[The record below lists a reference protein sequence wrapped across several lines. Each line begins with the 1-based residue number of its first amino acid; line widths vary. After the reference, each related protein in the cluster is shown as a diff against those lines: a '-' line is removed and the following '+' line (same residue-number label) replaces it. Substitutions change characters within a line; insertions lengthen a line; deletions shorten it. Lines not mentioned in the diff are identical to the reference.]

1 LAQQAVEWQVMK
13 PACLFNVIL
22 TLISALLPGC
32 TQQPENSADDSMA
45 LEAADQV
52 VKMVRA
58 ETAIDHQLSARV
70 EDGVPG
76 ILVTWDETEPDYDS
90 IVALISGHEAVK
102 SFEGDLRIWFEKQTE
117 PADRT
122 SDPPFLGTFMM
133 TRAYDAKTGEWI
145 PAGKSPGPPEGTY
158 RIDTV
163 SFVNSNPM
171 KESSGPA
178 PGIWIDTDLRLSSLV
193 GGTLK
198 SHKPYDIAFD
208 YTDNSYT
215 FKTLEFTGVNLTYDD
230 GQAESKAASLKLP
243 LRIPARKYE
252 SVNSVTGGRVVKT
265 TLRLLSGRMSGIITR
280 DEAFT
285 LKMEG
290 RFIKEDGSTIPF
302 AIDQHYGIETENA
315 IRPAAEVLQ
324 DR

>member
-1 LAQQAVEWQVMK
+1 MK
-13 PACLFNVIL
+13 SACLFQVIVIL
-22 TLISALLPGC
+22 ISVLMPGC
-32 TQQPENSADDSMA
+32 TQQPGDSADDAQA

-52 VKMVRA
+52 VKTVRA
-58 ETAIDHQLSARV
+58 ETPIDHQLSARV
-70 EDGVPG
+70 EDGVLG
-76 ILVTWDETEPDYDS
+76 ILVTWNENEPDYDP
-90 IVALISGHEAVK
+90 IVALISEHEAVK

-117 PADRT
+117 EADR
-122 SDPPFLGTFMM
+122 SGDPPFPGAFLL
-133 TRAYDAKTGEWI
+133 TRAYDAKTGERI
-145 PAGKSPGPPEGTY
+145 TVTKGPAPPEGTY

-163 SFVNSNPM
+163 RFVDTKPM
-171 KESSGPA
+171 TESSGPV
-178 PGIWIDTDLRLSSLV
+178 PGIWIDTDLRISSLV

-215 FKTLEFTGVNLTYDD
+215 FKTLEFTSVSLTYDD

-243 LRIPARKYE
+243 IRIPARRYE